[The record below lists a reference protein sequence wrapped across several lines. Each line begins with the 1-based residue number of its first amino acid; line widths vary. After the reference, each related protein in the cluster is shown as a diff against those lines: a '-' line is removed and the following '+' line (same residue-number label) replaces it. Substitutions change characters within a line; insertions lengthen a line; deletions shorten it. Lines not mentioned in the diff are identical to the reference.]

1 MKKRQIK
8 KYGNTHAVKL
18 ETADLK
24 DYNLKEGDELDIE
37 EALVKGK
44 IKPSPTSK

>member
-1 MKKRQIK
+1 MKKRTIK

-24 DYNLKEGDELDIE
+24 DHGLKEGDELDMELPIK
-37 EALVKGK
+37 KGNVGGK
-44 IKPSPTSK
+44 

>member
-18 ETADLK
+18 EPSDLK
-24 DYNLKEGDELDIE
+24 DYDLKEGDELDMELI
-37 EALVKGK
+37 LSRGK
-44 IKPSPTSK
+44 VENKK